1 MDILNNYLSAK
12 AEMRKLSN
20 LLFDQFTQN
29 DLYGLIKKSDIS
41 YLSISD
47 HKDNDLLVIIELY
60 NYNDTLPKLQFQTN
74 RDILE
79 WINDPPKIEYVVEV
93 WHMFCV
99 SHLEKMNSLMI
110 QKFLK
115 TFTQHDHII
124 IETVIKNYEQMV
136 KEGKSDVDIGII
148 AAKSYTN
155 YLKNSLQ

>member
-1 MDILNNYLSAK
+1 MVDDTFQYLYGDIEEYELVKVYLS
-12 AEMRKLSN
+12 EV
-20 LLFDQFTQN
+20 
-29 DLYGLIKKSDIS
+29 IH
-41 YLSISD
+41 SID
-47 HKDNDLLVIIELY
+47 WN
-60 NYNDTLPKLQFQTN
+60 
-74 RDILE
+74 ILE
-79 WINDPPKIEYVVEV
+79 EIFLMWEYLLYVEEVELEIENVEV
-93 WHMFCV
+93 DCFEEDEELFYQWFVNVEELNRIDVECKWFSLVDCHQV
-99 SHLEKMNSLMI
+99 ISLMI